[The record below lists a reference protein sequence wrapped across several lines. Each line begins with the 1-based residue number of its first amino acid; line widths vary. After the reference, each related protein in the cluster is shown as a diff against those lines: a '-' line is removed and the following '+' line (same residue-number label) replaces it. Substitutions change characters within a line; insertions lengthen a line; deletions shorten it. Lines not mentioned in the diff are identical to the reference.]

1 MLKNAEKHVIAKINI
16 IVIHIA
22 SNSLYMENGSG
33 LSSLFL
39 DLLKLNSNKSPQK
52 PVDITHNVDNLLVSI
67 ILNLFNNIRKNID
80 IVQINPVG
88 RDFFNT
94 FFKNEP
100 VIFSLFGSNASKN
113 EGVPIVT
120 KLIRLS

>member
-1 MLKNAEKHVIAKINI
+1 MIAKTKI
-16 IVIHIA
+16 IVIHID
-22 SNSLYMENGSG
+22 SNSLYIENGSE

-67 ILNLFNNIRKNID
+67 TLNLLNNVRKNID
-80 IVQINPVG
+80 IAQINPVG
-88 RDFFNT
+88 RAFFNI